1 MPGKLWVCEQWLLKS
16 GQNMGKNLQETN
28 IMGPLLLL
36 FFTGPGR
43 VPGVG
48 GLAGV
53 RVHTSAYTAHT
64 VAIAGKTGILGNR
77 DLKCHPR
84 T

>member
-1 MPGKLWVCEQWLLKS
+1 MAMPGKLWLVSNGRLKS
-16 GQNMGKNLQETN
+16 SQNMGKNLLETH

-43 VPGVG
+43 VPRVG
-48 GLAGV
+48 GLAGS

-64 VAIAGKTGILGNR
+64 VAIAGKTLIYR
-77 DLKCHPR
+77 EIQI
-84 T
+84 